1 MKESMEEMINT
12 IVESMKSLNRQAFSV
27 YKPIVDEICSGR
39 AVEEKELENVL
50 DGLVSVCMSDEMLDL
65 FKRVCRKFYYQY
77 PEIITD
83 YVMFY
88 KEMYEEC
95 SLGKSMKKQKRIK
108 LYK

>member
-50 DGLVSVCMSDEMLDL
+50 DGLVSACLSDEMLNL
-65 FKRVCRKFYYQY
+65 FKRVCRKFYNRY

-88 KEMYEEC
+88 KEMYEEQGDD
-95 SLGKSMKKQKRIK
+95 L
-108 LYK
+108 

>member
-1 MKESMEEMINT
+1 MLIVGGFFVQKNLEEKIDS
-12 IVESMKSLNRQAFSV
+12 IVESIKELNRQAFLV

-50 DGLVSVCMSDEMLDL
+50 DGLVSVCISDEMLNL
-65 FKRVCRKFYYQY
+65 FKRGCRKFYNHY

-88 KEMYEEC
+88 KEMYEEQGDD
-95 SLGKSMKKQKRIK
+95 L
-108 LYK
+108 